1 MLDIVRY
8 RAGPATLFIAALAGA
23 SAIACAS
30 PGTGQPS
37 EEAGTPAGGSEAGA
51 GDDGPQG
58 SGPGSDAAS
67 ATPDAHGGSSSD
79 AGGEAGRDAGSDVG
93 PTGAPDGGQDATG
106 GGEAG
111 AVGFSCPAGPF
122 APLTLTGLTPT
133 KVAGVPP
140 SDAFNNDNNN
150 FGIIEGP
157 VWIGDSLCVSEIA
170 SGPNPPPSRILKV
183 TAAGVVSV
191 AIANSGSNGLA
202 VDSSGAL
209 YGAVHKDGS
218 ISRFDLV
225 TGSATPIATGYPIAA
240 GDMPTRFN
248 SPNDLTIRNDGNIY
262 FSDPNDQAPSPQP
275 QTQTR
280 LYRVAAGTK
289 AVSVVDATLT
299 QPNGVTLSI
308 DQNTLYVT
316 SNNGLFKYPVM
327 ADGSVGASTLV
338 SNSING
344 DGMAIDCAGNLYIA
358 VIGGAGN
365 TVMVLGPTG
374 TPLGTISLPAGAVQ
388 NVTNVAFG
396 GADHKTLYITAL
408 GNTKALYQV
417 ALTIPGMPY

>member
-1 MLDIVRY
+1 MLELVRY
-8 RAGPATLFIAALAGA
+8 RPGPATVFVAALVGAAAAG
-23 SAIACAS
+23 CAS
-30 PGTGQPS
+30 QGTGQPRDDAAAPS
-37 EEAGTPAGGSEAGA
+37 GDDAAGA
-51 GDDGPQG
+51 RDDGPTG
-58 SGPGSDAAS
+58 SGSGGPDAAS
-67 ATPDAHGGSSSD
+67 AAPDAHDGSTRDAAGDAGPSGAPEGGPDASD
-79 AGGEAGRDAGSDVG
+79 GGEAGTVA
-93 PTGAPDGGQDATG
+93 
-106 GGEAG
+106 
-111 AVGFSCPAGPF
+111 FSCPAGPF
-122 APLTLTGLTPT
+122 APLTLAGLTPT

-157 VWIGDSLCVSEIA
+157 VWIGDSLYVSEIA
-170 SGPNPPPSRILKV
+170 SGPNPPPARILKV
-183 TAAGVVSV
+183 TGAGVVSV
-191 AIANSGSNGLA
+191 AIADSGSNGLA
-202 VDSSGAL
+202 VDQGGTL

-225 TGSATPIATGYPIAA
+225 TGTATPVATGYMRI
-240 GDMPTRFN
+240 RFN

-262 FSDPNDQAPSPQP
+262 FSDPNSQAPSPQP
-275 QTQTR
+275 QAQTR
-280 LYRVAAGTK
+280 LYRVAAGTN
-289 AVSVVDATLT
+289 AVSVIDATLT

-316 SNNGLFKYPVM
+316 SNNGLFRYPVM
-327 ADGSVGASTLV
+327 ADGTVGTRTLV
-338 SNSING
+338 NAVNG

-365 TVMVLGPTG
+365 VVMVLGPTG